1 MAESIPNVYWVDMVP
16 MTYCAPAVLQATGEY
31 GGPYNAATLGVLMMA
46 MQMTVITIT
55 NKILGARSSAM
66 TGI

>member
-1 MAESIPNVYWVDMVP
+1 
-16 MTYCAPAVLQATGEY
+16 MTFWTYEVLNGTGEY
-31 GGPYNAATLGVLMMA
+31 GGPNNAATLGVLMMA
-46 MQMTVITIT
+46 MQMAVITVT